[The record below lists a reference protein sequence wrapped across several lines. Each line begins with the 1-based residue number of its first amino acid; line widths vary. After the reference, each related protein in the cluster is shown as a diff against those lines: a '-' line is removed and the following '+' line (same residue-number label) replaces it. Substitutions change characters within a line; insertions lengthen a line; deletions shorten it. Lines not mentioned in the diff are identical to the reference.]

1 MNRIRGLAL
10 SVGLATLIV
19 AGLACGAEDK
29 QDPTEAG
36 PASAAPQ
43 AQDLPGPSGEP
54 ALALTHGPPPPPPP
68 PAPSGS
74 PLAVLKFH
82 DVSYVASG
90 GARQRSGEGADFVFY
105 GTEFNVDDL
114 DLVGSTDES
123 NTGYPGATGAGLM
136 IYRLKDG
143 ETNDV
148 YQFIRGKGRG

>member
-36 PASAAPQ
+36 PASDASQ

-54 ALALTHGPPPPPPP
+54 APALTHGSPPP

-82 DVSYVASG
+82 DVIYVASG
-90 GARQRSGEGADFVFY
+90 GARRRSGEGADFVFH

-114 DLVGSTDES
+114 ELVGSTDES

-148 YQFIRGKGRG
+148 YQFIPGKGGGEP